1 MITLI
6 GRAGILG
13 LILSCTGC
21 SFLFVRGK
29 PANVEAMP
37 PSEPVECTTSKA
49 SPILDTVF
57 AGLEVARTGYAL
69 SRTDSDYSGS
79 QLTRGA
85 DIGLGVGFVALFAS
99 SAIYGYV
106 KTGSCADAKEQHE
119 RASQPYLLPVG
130 PPPPPPPAATSPAPS
145 EAPPAAPVPSAPAP
159 SAPAPN
165 APTPSAPAPA
175 SSVPSN
181 AFPPAP

>member
-1 MITLI
+1 MIAFL
-6 GRAGILG
+6 GRAGVLG
-13 LILSCTGC
+13 LILSCSGC

-29 PANVEAMP
+29 PANVEALP

-57 AGLEVARTGYAL
+57 AGLEVARTGYAV
-69 SRTDSDYSGS
+69 SRSDSDYHGA

-85 DIGLGVGFVALFAS
+85 DIGLGLGFVALFAS

-119 RASQPYLLPVG
+119 RASQPYLVPVA
-130 PPPPPPPAATSPAPS
+130 PPPPPAAAPPAPS
-145 EAPPAAPVPSAPAP
+145 EVPASPPSA
-159 SAPAPN
+159 APAPN
-165 APTPSAPAPA
+165 APAPNAPAPNAPAPA
-175 SSVPSN
+175 SSVPST

>member
-1 MITLI
+1 MIASF
-6 GRAGILG
+6 GRAGVLG
-13 LILSCTGC
+13 LILSCSGC

-29 PANVEAMP
+29 PANVEALP

-119 RASQPYLLPVG
+119 RAIQPYLLPVG
-130 PPPPPPPAATSPAPS
+130 APPPSPPPSAASPAPS
-145 EAPPAAPVPSAPAP
+145 EAPAVAPPAAPAPSSPAPSAPAP
-159 SAPAPN
+159 SAPA
-165 APTPSAPAPA
+165 
-175 SSVPSN
+175 SSVPSSV
-181 AFPPAP
+181 FPPAP